1 MKAKITRVLA
11 VSSGGGHW
19 VQMMRLRPAFA
30 GFDVTFASVDPDRA
44 ADVAP
49 APFHAI
55 PDANRMQK
63 WKLLVLLVKLGWIML
78 KTRPHVVIT
87 TGAAPGYFAI
97 RMGRVLGAR
106 TLFLDS
112 VANAEKLSLSAHLSQ
127 RHADLMLTQWP
138 DVAERTGSK
147 FMGSVI

>member
-1 MKAKITRVLA
+1 
-11 VSSGGGHW
+11 
-19 VQMMRLRPAFA
+19 
-30 GFDVTFASVDPDRA
+30 
-44 ADVAP
+44 
-49 APFHAI
+49 
-55 PDANRMQK
+55 
-63 WKLLVLLVKLGWIML
+63 ML